1 MHLAFLTPEYPHPR
15 VNRSGGIGTSIK
27 NLAEGLIQD
36 NHKVTIFVFG
46 QNEDT
51 RFTED
56 NINFHLIKTKTF
68 KFLGWYLQRKA
79 IARYINKIVISE
91 TIDAIEA
98 PDWTGITAFM
108 KLKCPVVIRCHG
120 TDAYFC
126 NLEKR
131 PQKKKNFLL
140 EKQALKV
147 ADYILSVSR
156 FNAEETTRIF
166 QLKKD
171 IEVIHNGINIDHFSP
186 AEAYQKNTILYFGT
200 IIRKKGVLEL
210 PGILNKVIEI
220 HPNIQFRVA
229 GKDATDVFERSS
241 TITLMKKAMSKT
253 LLQNTTWLGE
263 LDYKSMREEIAN
275 AHIIVLPSFAEAFPM
290 TWLESMAMQK
300 ALVTSNIGW
309 ANELMIHGETGFMED
324 PKHHHELAQHILN
337 LLKDDDLAL
346 QLGKEARS
354 RIKKDFSIQDI
365 TTQNIDFYTRI
376 VS

>member
-46 QNEDT
+46 QNEDAH
-51 RFTED
+51 FTKD
-56 NINFHLIKTKTF
+56 KINFHLIKTKTF

-79 IARYINKIVISE
+79 IARYINKIVLSE

-126 NLEKR
+126 NLENR
-131 PQKKKNFLL
+131 PQKKKNFFL
-140 EKQALKV
+140 EKKALKA
-147 ADYILSVSR
+147 ADHIISVSR
-156 FNAEETTRIF
+156 FNAKETTRIF

-210 PGILNKVIEI
+210 PGILNKVNEI
-220 HPNIQFRVA
+220 HPNIKFRVA
-229 GKDATDVFERSS
+229 GKDATDVFERTF
-241 TITLMKKAMSKT
+241 TIALMKKAMSKT

-309 ANELMIHGETGFMED
+309 AKELMVHAKTGFMEH
-324 PKHHHELAQHILN
+324 PENTERFAEHILE
-337 LLKDDDLAL
+337 LLKDEDLVL
-346 QLGKEARS
+346 SLGKTARE
-354 RIKKDFSIQDI
+354 RIKKDFSIQEI

>member
-1 MHLAFLTPEYPHPR
+1 MHLAFLTPEYPNPR

-36 NHKVTIFVFG
+36 NHKVTIFIFG
-46 QNEDT
+46 QNEDAH
-51 RFTED
+51 FSEG

-79 IARYINKIVISE
+79 IARYINRIVISKR
-91 TIDAIEA
+91 IDAIEA

-126 NLEKR
+126 NLENR
-131 PQKKKNFLL
+131 PQKKKNFFL
-140 EKQALKV
+140 EKKALKA
-147 ADYILSVSR
+147 ADHIISVSR
-156 FNAEETTRIF
+156 FNAKETTRIF

-186 AEAYQKNTILYFGT
+186 VEAYQKNNILYFGT

-229 GKDATDVFERSS
+229 GKDATDVFERTS

-309 ANELMIHGETGFMED
+309 AKELMVHAKTGFMEH
-324 PKHHHELAQHILN
+324 PENTERFAEHILEF
-337 LLKDDDLAL
+337 LKDEDLVL
-346 QLGKEARS
+346 SLGKTARE